1 MRCEGALWALAGCTL
16 PTPWVTPR
24 GCWLYIHLADA
35 VGLVSHPS
43 EVLRQQREV
52 QREVAGG
59 IVAKCMVDTGVD
71 DVAAGEKRR
80 PRWAAHWLHKVCAWR
95 GGVEALGL
103 ERKRW

>member
-1 MRCEGALWALAGCTL
+1 MLRCEGALWGCTL
-16 PTPWVTPR
+16 GVS
-24 GCWLYIHLADA
+24 WLYLADT